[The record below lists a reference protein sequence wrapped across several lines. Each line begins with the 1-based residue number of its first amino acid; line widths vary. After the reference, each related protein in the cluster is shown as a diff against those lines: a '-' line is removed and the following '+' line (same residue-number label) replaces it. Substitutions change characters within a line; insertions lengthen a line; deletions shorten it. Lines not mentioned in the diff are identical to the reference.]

1 MPGLLIFATDGAFMP
16 NGFPLIGDQ
25 NLVWIFAIGNVLIG
39 ISYYIISASLA
50 WLVYKRRDLSFN
62 WLICMFAAFIFA
74 GGSTHIAKTWTMWH
88 LSVWP
93 AAVLDLS
100 TGILS
105 FITAILMWRLIPQL
119 LRIPGADE
127 VREANQKLQAEIIR
141 KEEALQNWQQ
151 TKQLWD
157 SFMEHTPMSAFLKDS
172 EDRYVFTNKSFE
184 KQLNV
189 SAEGV
194 IGKRDSDW
202 LPPEVVARISKSD
215 REVRESGRVLETVE
229 NVSTTGDDGKKF
241 LVVKFPVEAQ
251 GNAPLIGGMV
261 FDVTELET
269 AHQQIRQLNQELQG
283 RIVELEL
290 VNAQLQAARDQAL
303 EASKL
308 KSQFVANIS
317 HEVRT
322 PMSGVLGM
330 AELLVDQDNLDHDA
344 REIAQHIYQ
353 SAQSLLHVVN
363 DLLDFSKLEAG
374 KINLELE
381 DFSVRQ
387 LIDDVLTSI
396 APAATKKGLS
406 VTAKFGD
413 NIPETV
419 KGDSG
424 RVRQVLLNLAH
435 NAVKFTSS
443 GSVQVSTELGEEFPD
458 GITLVFAV
466 TDTGI
471 GIEKEIQRKLFEPFV
486 QADGS
491 TTRTYGG
498 TGLGLSICKSLVSLM
513 NGQIGLE
520 SEKGKGSTFWIA
532 VPFVSAAEEAP
543 TVGST
548 PV

>member
-1 MPGLLIFATDGAFMP
+1 MPGFLIFATDGIFMP
-16 NGFPLIGDQ
+16 NGLPLIGDQ
-25 NLVWIFAIGNVLIG
+25 NLVWIFAAGNVLIG
-39 ISYYIISASLA
+39 ISYYIIAASLA

-62 WLICMFAAFIFA
+62 WLICMFSAFIFA
-74 GGSTHIAKTWTMWH
+74 GGTTHIAKTWTMWH
-88 LSVWP
+88 ASFWP
-93 AAVLDLS
+93 SAVLDFS

-105 FITAILMWRLIPQL
+105 FITAVLMWRLIPQL
-119 LRIPGADE
+119 LRIPSADE
-127 VREANQKLQAEIIR
+127 VREANQRLQAEVKR
-141 KEEALQNWQQ
+141 KEEALQNWQH

-172 EDRYVFTNKSFE
+172 EDRYVFANKSFE

-189 SAEGV
+189 TVDGV
-194 IGKRDSDW
+194 IGKRDGDW
-202 LPPEVVARISKSD
+202 LPPDVVARISKTD
-215 REVRESGRVLETVE
+215 REVRETGRVVETVE
-229 NVSTTGDDGKKF
+229 TVSTGTNESKKF
-241 LVVKFPVEAQ
+241 LVVKFPVQSQ
-251 GNAPLIGGMV
+251 GDATTLIGGLAY
-261 FDVTELET
+261 DVTELEN

-283 RIVELEL
+283 RIVELEM
-290 VNAQLQAARDQAL
+290 VNTQLQAARDQAL

-330 AELLVDQDNLDHDA
+330 AELLVDQDNLDNDA

-374 KINLELE
+374 KINLEVE
-381 DFSVRQ
+381 DFSVRH
-387 LIDDVLTSI
+387 LIDDVVNSI
-396 APAATKKGLS
+396 TPAASKKGLS
-406 VTAKFGD
+406 VASKFSEG
-413 NIPETV
+413 IPDKV
-419 KGDSG
+419 KGDPG

-435 NAVKFTSS
+435 NAVKFTST
-443 GSVQVSTELGEEFPD
+443 GSVQISTELGEQFPD

-498 TGLGLSICKSLVSLM
+498 TGLGLSICKSLISLM

-532 VPFVSAAEEAP
+532 VPFSAAETSSA
-543 TVGST
+543 VR
-548 PV
+548 